1 MKMQKALSFL
11 LTLVLILSMFASC
24 TEPDDPGHVEV
35 PTGETPTLQEVGEI
49 NYPVESN
56 GKKLTIWC
64 PIQPAA
70 ARHMT
75 SYNEHE
81 IFIEISKRTGIE
93 VEFIHPAV
101 GQEREQLGLLMA
113 GDELPDIIVIR
124 GLYNGGSAGGVD
136 DGAFLDMTDLMAEYA
151 PDYYKTITSSAEVYR
166 LATSNDGRITEFQL
180 IKQSAPEFDR
190 VNILSSV
197 AQQYG
202 ITEAPVTIEDYEEMF
217 AKMAADGMAGFAPAM
232 NGRVNQF
239 MWPYGISS
247 GYFLDE
253 DGNVKFGPYTQEY
266 KEYLTMMNDWYNKGY
281 LYKDFV
287 SNLSASQRMN
297 LFLNKQVGMMIN
309 SVDNTYVAAT
319 AKGDNLLVA
328 NYPRLYEGQEIP
340 FATVSWDTIPVNGEP
355 QTTVISATSENK
367 ELAMMY
373 LNYFYTQEGADLCN
387 WGIEGK
393 HYTVDE
399 NGQKSYTDYVLNNPD
414 VPLADA
420 NATLK
425 LHLWAKLSEPDVV
438 CNPNVISREESL
450 ALRMLYSDDTT
461 VNSTQHIPDFKMS
474 TIGSANRAD
483 LQTDIQ
489 TYVDEMTIKFITGV
503 TPLSEF
509 DVYLETLKS
518 LSVEEAIEITQAE
531 YDAYLIKAVPEGL
544 E

>member
-1 MKMQKALSFL
+1 MKMQKALSIL
-11 LTLVLILSMFASC
+11 LTAIVMLSMLAGC
-24 TEPDDPGHVEV
+24 VGNDPGDVTV
-35 PTGETPTLQEVGEI
+35 PTAPSSTLQELGEV
-49 NYPVESN
+49 NYPVDSK
-56 GKKLTIWC
+56 GKTLTIWC

-81 IFIEISKRTGIE
+81 IFQEISKRTGIK
-93 VEFIHPAV
+93 VNFIHPAV
-101 GQEREQLGLLMA
+101 GQEKEQLGLLMA
-113 GDELPDIIVIR
+113 SGELPDIIVIR

-136 DGAFLDMTDLMAEYA
+136 DGAFFDMTDVMAKYA
-151 PDYYKTITSSAEVYR
+151 PDYYKAITSSAKNYR
-166 LATSNDGRITEFQL
+166 LATSNDGRITEFQI

-197 AQQYG
+197 AQEYG
-202 ITEAPVTIEDYEEMF
+202 ISEAPVTLADYEAMF

-232 NGRVNQF
+232 NGRVDQF

-253 DGNVKFGPYTQEY
+253 NGNVKFGPYTQEY
-266 KEYLTMMNDWYNKGY
+266 KQYLTMMNDWYNKGY
-281 LYKDFV
+281 LHKDFS

-297 LFLNKQVGMMIN
+297 LFLNKQVGMLIN

-328 NYPRLYEGQEIP
+328 NYPRMEAGQEIP
-340 FATVSWDTIPVNGEP
+340 FVKVSWDTIPVNGEP

-393 HYTVDE
+393 HYTVDDAG
-399 NGQKSYTDYVLNNPD
+399 NKTYTDYMMKNPE

-450 ALRMLYSDDTT
+450 ALRLLYSDDTT

-474 TIGSANRAD
+474 TVGSANRAKI
-483 LQTDIQ
+483 QVDIQ

-509 DVYLETLKS
+509 DAYLATLKS
-518 LSVEEAIEITQAE
+518 LDVEQAIAITQAE
-531 YDAYLIKAVPEGL
+531 YNAYLNKTVPEGL